1 MTYLKFFVFFDFFAE
16 DVLKS
21 LLWGPKT
28 IRKKYQVVFEKFA
41 NQCLK
46 KWKKNQP
53 PILATIFEKCNFFN
67 FFEFF
72 GKNILKHVLKVYELV

>member
-1 MTYLKFFVFFDFFAE
+1 MFQDIFCEKLKKIKKKLDFSKIFAKIGGWFFFVFFDFFAE

-28 IRKKYQVVFEKFA
+28 IRKKYQDVFEKFA

-46 KWKKNQP
+46 K
-53 PILATIFEKCNFFN
+53 
-67 FFEFF
+67 
-72 GKNILKHVLKVYELV
+72 

>member
-53 PILATIFEKCNFFN
+53 PILATIFEKFN
-67 FFEFF
+67 FFKISFE
-72 GKNILKHVLKVYELV
+72 NLKIS

>member
-53 PILATIFEKCNFFN
+53 PILAKIFEKIIFHFFK
-67 FFEFF
+67 FF
-72 GKNILKHVLKVYELV
+72 GKNILKHVLKVYEPV